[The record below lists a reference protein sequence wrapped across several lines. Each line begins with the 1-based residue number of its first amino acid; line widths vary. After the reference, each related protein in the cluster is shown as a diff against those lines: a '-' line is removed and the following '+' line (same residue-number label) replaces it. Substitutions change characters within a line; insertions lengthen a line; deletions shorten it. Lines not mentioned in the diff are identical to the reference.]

1 MRQLTSIPKSEQ
13 EHALA
18 SFWAMMKTCE
28 NQADNNADP
37 VLKHQVAGWYQ
48 QWNRI
53 TGDSHSSIAMQ
64 GFFML
69 FFGNEYSKLPQ
80 KILL

>member
-53 TGDSHSSIAMQ
+53 TGDSSQPVWERRAQELGLSTT
-64 GFFML
+64 
-69 FFGNEYSKLPQ
+69 P
-80 KILL
+80 